1 MAKVLLHPD
10 RAAVEKPAVMT
21 ALKDKRNPPRDD
33 ACTREADTRFCWRVR
48 KAALKKRLRVH

>member
-1 MAKVLLHPD
+1 LLHPD

-21 ALKDKRNPPRDD
+21 ALKDKRNRLRDEPHM
-33 ACTREADTRFCWRVR
+33 READTRFCWRVR